1 MAKRR
6 NISASHATQTAGASA
21 PICIRRAKKRET
33 ANPGSAFAPDLS
45 LAVSYASPSGLTE
58 YASNPRTHSPDQIE
72 KIAESIKAFGFIS
85 PIIIDGDKELIAGHG
100 RLAAAK
106 LLGLKRVP
114 VVRLDH
120 LSEAQKKALRI
131 ADNRLAELAGWD
143 QDLLAIEFSSLI
155 EFESV
160 SDLNF
165 ELEITGFSFGA
176 IDQTI
181 ETTKKDDSPDSD
193 DFFEPNFA
201 GPTVSRL
208 GDKWIL
214 DEHAIMC
221 GDARDDKVQARA
233 RDGSLAQLAICDPP
247 YNVKGEGHI
256 SGLGKVVHADFL
268 MASGEMTDTEFTTFL
283 TDFLQATSNSLVA
296 GAVLFVFM
304 DWRHQCELL
313 NAARSVG
320 LTPLNLCV
328 WNKGTGGMGSLYRSQ
343 HELVFVFKKG
353 SASHKNRIELG
364 RHGRCRTNVWTYPGL
379 ASFGPNRLEQ
389 LAEHPTI
396 KNCAMIAD
404 AMRDV
409 SDRNDVVID
418 PFCGSGT
425 TIIAAAKTGRRA
437 HTIELDPKYVDV
449 AVRRWEKW
457 SGKQAR
463 HVDTGLTFAEEAARR
478 ARRPDLAHGP
488 GPSPDES
495 PVPAPARVRK
505 RPPAA

>member
-1 MAKRR
+1 L
-6 NISASHATQTAGASA
+6 
-21 PICIRRAKKRET
+21 
-33 ANPGSAFAPDLS
+33 AFAPDLS
-45 LAVSYASPSGLTE
+45 LAVSYVSPTELTE
-58 YASNPRTHSPDQIE
+58 YGNNPRTHTPDQIE
-72 KIAESIKAFGFIS
+72 KIAESIKAFGFVS
-85 PIIIDGDKELIAGHG
+85 PLIVDPNGQLIAGHG

-106 LLGLKRVP
+106 LQGLERVP

-120 LSEAQKKALRI
+120 LNDAQTKALRI
-131 ADNRLAELAGWD
+131 TDNRLAELAGWD

-155 EFESV
+155 EIESE
-160 SDLNF
+160 SELNF

-181 ETTKKDDSPDSD
+181 EAAKKNDSPDPD
-193 DFFEPNFA
+193 DVFEPNLA
-201 GPTVSRL
+201 GAIVSRL

-214 DEHAIMC
+214 EEHSITC
-221 GDARDDKVQARA
+221 GDARNDSVHTRVRQDT
-233 RDGSLAQLAICDPP
+233 LAQVAICDPP

-256 SGLGKVVHADFL
+256 SGLGKIVHRDFL
-268 MASGEMTDTEFTTFL
+268 MASGEMSDAEFTNFL
-283 TDFLQATSNSLVA
+283 ADFLRATSDSLVA

-304 DWRHQCELL
+304 DWRHQREILD
-313 NAARSVG
+313 AARSVG
-320 LTPLNLCV
+320 LTLLNLCV
-328 WNKGTGGMGSLYRSQ
+328 WNKGSGGMGSLYRSQ

-353 SASHKNRIELG
+353 NVPHKNRVELG
-364 RHGRCRTNVWTYPGL
+364 RHGRCRTNVWNYPGL

-389 LAEHPTI
+389 LADHPTT

-404 AMRDV
+404 AIRDV
-409 SDRNDVVID
+409 SDRNDIVID

-463 HVDTGLTFAEEAARR
+463 HGDTGLTFTEEAARR
-478 ARRPDLAHGP
+478 ASNPDLACDP
-488 GPSPDES
+488 NPSLHES
-495 PVPAPARVRK
+495 LTPPPARVRK
-505 RPPAA
+505 RVRAA